1 MSTYPESHQDL
12 LDAAGV
18 CVVSTLTP
26 KGAIQSTA
34 VWYFFEDDTLKFSF
48 SDARAKLRN
57 LQKNPTVNAYFLD
70 PANPFR
76 FLEVRGTVS
85 LAADPDKAF
94 AKKVGDKYGADIRNF
109 DQPGDQRYVVT
120 INPAKVNASA

>member
-1 MSTYPESHQDL
+1 MSTYPESHRDL
-12 LDAAGV
+12 LDAPGV
-18 CVVSTLTP
+18 CVVSTVTP

-34 VWYFFEDDTLKFSF
+34 VWYLFEDDTLKFSF

-57 LQKNPTVNAYFLD
+57 LQQNPTVNAYFLD

-94 AKKVGDKYGADIRNF
+94 AQKVGAKYGADIRNF

-120 INPAKVNASA
+120 VDPSKVNASA